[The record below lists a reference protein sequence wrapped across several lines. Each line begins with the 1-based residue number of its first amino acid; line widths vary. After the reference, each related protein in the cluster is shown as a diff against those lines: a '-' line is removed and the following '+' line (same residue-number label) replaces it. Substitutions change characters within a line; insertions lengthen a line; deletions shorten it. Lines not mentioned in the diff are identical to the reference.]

1 MGHFWR
7 ANRRHVGLPRIVV
20 LAVCLAIFHSPDNRE
35 LRVETQH
42 IQAVRPADAAQQHLA
57 PGTNAIIY
65 VGSQKFGVAES
76 ASEIEQIIRDCI
88 TNGEAQ

>member
-1 MGHFWR
+1 MTLAAR
-7 ANRRHVGLPRIVV
+7 LVMTMTC
-20 LAVCLAIFHSPDNRE
+20 LAVFHTPDNRE

-42 IQAVRPADAAQQHLA
+42 IQAVRPADGAQQHLA

-65 VGSQKFGVAES
+65 VGSQKFGVVES

-88 TNGEAQ
+88 TNGEPQ

>member
-1 MGHFWR
+1 MTP
-7 ANRRHVGLPRIVV
+7 RRLRLVT
-20 LAVCLAIFHSPDNRE
+20 ATTCLAIFHSPDNRE

-65 VGSQKFGVAES
+65 VGSQKFGIVES
-76 ASEIEQIIRDCI
+76 APEIDQIIKDCL

>member
-1 MGHFWR
+1 MR
-7 ANRRHVGLPRIVV
+7 YLRRINVV
-20 LAVCLAIFHSPDNRE
+20 AAAACLAIFHSPDNRE

-57 PGTNAIIY
+57 PGTNAIVY
-65 VGSQKFGVAES
+65 VGSQKFGVIES
-76 ASEIEQIIRDCI
+76 ASEIDQIIKDCL

>member
-7 ANRRHVGLPRIVV
+7 ID
-20 LAVCLAIFHSPDNRE
+20 AVAITLCLAIFHSPDNRE

-42 IQAVRPADAAQQHLA
+42 IAAVRPADAAQQHLA
-57 PGTNAIIY
+57 PGTNAIVY
-65 VGSQKFGVAES
+65 VGSQKFGVIES
-76 ASEIEQIIRDCI
+76 ASEIDQIIKDCL

>member
-1 MGHFWR
+1 MTAR
-7 ANRRHVGLPRIVV
+7 LTRLVTTA
-20 LAVCLAIFHSPDNRE
+20 ACLAIFHSPDNRE

-42 IQAVRPADAAQQHLA
+42 IQAVRPADAAQQHVA

-65 VGSQKFGVAES
+65 VGSQKFGIVES

-88 TNGEAQ
+88 TNGEPQ

>member
-1 MGHFWR
+1 MTPR
-7 ANRRHVGLPRIVV
+7 AFR
-20 LAVCLAIFHSPDNRE
+20 LAVACLAIFHSPDNRE

-57 PGTNAIIY
+57 PGTNAIVY
-65 VGSQKFGVAES
+65 VGSQKFGVVES
-76 ASEIEQIIRDCI
+76 AAEIDQIIKDCI

>member
-1 MGHFWR
+1 MKLWPI
-7 ANRRHVGLPRIVV
+7 GLVAAMR
-20 LAVCLAIFHSPDNRE
+20 CLAIFHSPDDRE

-57 PGTNAIIY
+57 PGTNAIVY
-65 VGSQKFGVAES
+65 VGSQKFGVIES
-76 ASEIEQIIRDCI
+76 APEIDQIIKDCL

>member
-1 MGHFWR
+1 MTAW
-7 ANRRHVGLPRIVV
+7 
-20 LAVCLAIFHSPDNRE
+20 LARLVAAMTCLAIFHSPDNRE

-57 PGTNAIIY
+57 PGTNAIVY
-65 VGSQKFGVAES
+65 VGSQKFGVIES
-76 ASEIEQIIRDCI
+76 ASEIDQIIKDCL

>member
-1 MGHFWR
+1 MGHLRR
-7 ANRRHVGLPRIVV
+7 AD
-20 LAVCLAIFHSPDNRE
+20 AVAITACLAIFHSPDNRE

-57 PGTNAIIY
+57 PGTNAIVY
-65 VGSQKFGVAES
+65 VGSQKFGVVES
-76 ASEIEQIIRDCI
+76 ASEIDQIIKDCL

>member
-1 MGHFWR
+1 MR
-7 ANRRHVGLPRIVV
+7 YLRRINVV
-20 LAVCLAIFHSPDNRE
+20 AAAACLAIFHSPDNRE

-57 PGTNAIIY
+57 PGTGAIIY
-65 VGSQKFGVAES
+65 VGSQKFGVVES
-76 ASEIEQIIRDCI
+76 AAEIDQIIKDCI